1 MNWKSALFNGLINP
15 VSGDKFTMY
24 SAENYLWGMVAYY
37 LGAALLMLCCWRFT
51 RWIGWQWL
59 RYGLLLLMA
68 VLLLMPFTAY
78 PDMDFFAPAWFVSL
92 FEGLTKATEQG
103 ALRAGVP
110 LLIGCIVAVAL
121 YFMVISG
128 KLIYLRN
135 SSRGKLDKPDTAE
148 INEVK
153 SDGE

>member
-1 MNWKSALFNGLINP
+1 
-15 VSGDKFTMY
+15 MY

-37 LGAALLMLCCWRFT
+37 LGAALVLLCCWRFA
-51 RWIGWQWL
+51 RWIAWQWL
-59 RYGLLLLMA
+59 RYGLLVLMA

-110 LLIGCIVAVAL
+110 LLVAEIVALVVYIIVATVL
-121 YFMVISG
+121 IIRKRKAGTASKQASPPDVDTDSESNAQALNTASG
-128 KLIYLRN
+128 
-135 SSRGKLDKPDTAE
+135 S
-148 INEVK
+148 
-153 SDGE
+153 

>member
-1 MNWKSALFNGLINP
+1 
-15 VSGDKFTMY
+15 MY

-37 LGAALLMLCCWRFT
+37 FGAALVLFCCWRFT

-59 RYGLLLLMA
+59 RFGLLVLMA

-110 LLIGCIVAVAL
+110 LLVAEIVALVVYITVAT
-121 YFMVISG
+121 V
-128 KLIYLRN
+128 LIIRK
-135 SSRGKLDKPDTAE
+135 RKAGTAS
-148 INEVK
+148 K
-153 SDGE
+153 